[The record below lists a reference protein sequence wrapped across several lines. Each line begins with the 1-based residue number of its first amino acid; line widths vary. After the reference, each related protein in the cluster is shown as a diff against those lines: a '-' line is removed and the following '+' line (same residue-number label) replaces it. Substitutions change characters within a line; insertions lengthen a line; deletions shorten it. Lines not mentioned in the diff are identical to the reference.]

1 MSSLRQIRSV
11 TEMGLRSVPARI
23 GTSMVVVTGVA
34 AVVAVL
40 VSALAVATGFTR
52 AARSTGSPERA
63 MVLTADTEGAS
74 SLSRDN
80 AVTILNAPG
89 IRTADGTPIA
99 SAEALFFVPLVN
111 RSTGLNA
118 FVAVR
123 GVGRQ
128 ALALRPEVR
137 IVAGRAF
144 ASGARELIVGRA
156 VQQRLGG
163 LDVGA
168 KIALPTGD
176 WSIVGVFES
185 GGDSHESELM
195 TDVETLLN
203 AYGRNSFNAI
213 TVRLDG
219 AAAFER
225 FTAALAED
233 PSLNV
238 STLREDDY
246 YAAASG
252 FVARL
257 LTAIAYG
264 IGGIMAFGA
273 AFGALNTMY
282 SAVSTRAREIATL
295 RAIGFGA
302 VPVVASV
309 LAEAL
314 VLALAGAVLGAAAAF
329 VLLDG
334 ATISAMTGITPS
346 QLTFGLEV
354 RPGLV
359 LIGIACAVAIA
370 AVGGLFAAARAARV
384 PVAIA
389 MRIVR

>member
-1 MSSLRQIRSV
+1 
-11 TEMGLRSVPARI
+11 MGLRSVPARI

-89 IRTADGTPIA
+89 IRTAADGTPIA

-123 GVGRQ
+123 GVGPQ